1 MLCGTARDL
10 ASLLTVLSVPAPTTH
25 ATTLNA
31 SLLLPKELQNLRVLN
46 QLRVGSSCILLEIY
60 AVR

>member
-1 MLCGTARDL
+1 MLCGTARDV

-25 ATTLNA
+25 TAPLNA

-46 QLRVGSSCILLEIY
+46 QLWVGSSCILLEIY